1 MMFFMFRGGKAMPII
16 SLTSFKGGVS
26 KTTSAICLASLFCS
40 DGATLVIDA
49 DPNRSATTWAR
60 PGGLPF
66 QVCGEKEAAKL
77 MRSQKFEYIIFDTP
91 ARPNDIEVEELAR
104 GCDLLI
110 VPTPPDLLSMDAM
123 ALVAKSLPPDINWKV
138 LLTMVPPPP
147 QKDGSEAMS
156 ALIAQGYPVF
166 SRGIRLYK
174 AYKDAV
180 IQGVPLYKVR
190 GGKVAWQDWAVVKN
204 EIIQAL
210 KLNG

>member
-1 MMFFMFRGGKAMPII
+1 MPII
-16 SLTSFKGGVS
+16 SLSSFKGGVA
-26 KTTSAICLASLFCS
+26 KTTSAICLASLFCE

-77 MRSQKFEYIIFDTP
+77 MRQHSFDFIIFDTP
-91 ARPNDIEVEELAR
+91 ARPNDVEVEELAR
-104 GCDLLI
+104 GCDLLV

-123 ALVAKSLPPDINWKV
+123 ALMAKSLPPDTNWRV

-147 QKDGSEAMS
+147 QKDGMEAME
-156 ALIAQGYPVF
+156 ALLAQGYPVL
-166 SRGIRLYK
+166 SRGIRFYK

-180 IQGVPLYKVR
+180 TLGVPVYKVR
-190 GGKVAWQDWAVVKN
+190 GGKVAWRDWTEVKN
-204 EIIQAL
+204 EVVRAIQE
-210 KLNG
+210 

>member
-1 MMFFMFRGGKAMPII
+1 MPII

-26 KTTSAICLASLFCS
+26 KTTSTICLASLFCP

-66 QVCGEKEAAKL
+66 QVCGEKEATKL
-77 MRSQKFEYIIFDTP
+77 MRAQKFEYILIDTP
-91 ARPNDIEVEELAR
+91 ARPNDVEVEELAR

-110 VPTPPDLLSMDAM
+110 VPTPPDLLSMEAM
-123 ALVAKSLPPDINWKV
+123 ALVAKSLPPDTNWRV

-147 QKDGSEAMS
+147 QKDGVEAMS
-156 ALIAQGYPVF
+156 ALQTQGYPVL
-166 SRGIRLYK
+166 SRGIRFYK

-180 IQGVPLYKVR
+180 IQGVPVHKVR
-190 GGKVAWQDWAVVKN
+190 GGKTAWRDWTELKK
-204 EIIQAL
+204 EIVLAL
-210 KLNG
+210 KISG

>member
-1 MMFFMFRGGKAMPII
+1 M
-16 SLTSFKGGVS
+16 S
-26 KTTSAICLASLFCS
+26 KTTSAICLASLFCD

-91 ARPNDIEVEELAR
+91 ARPNDAEVEDLAK

-110 VPTPPDLLSMDAM
+110 VPTPPDILSMDAM
-123 ALVAKSLPPDINWKV
+123 ALMAKSLPQDTNWKV

-147 QKDGSEAMS
+147 QKDGQEAME
-156 ALIAQGYPVF
+156 ALKLQNYPVF
-166 SRGIRLYK
+166 SRGIRFYK

-180 IQGVPLYKVR
+180 ASGVPIYKVR
-190 GGKVAWQDWAVVKN
+190 GGKLAWRDWTAIKN
-204 EIIQAL
+204 EIVQAV
-210 KLNG
+210 KG

>member
-1 MMFFMFRGGKAMPII
+1 MPII
-16 SLTSFKGGVS
+16 SLSSFKGGVS
-26 KTTSAICLASLFCS
+26 KTTSAICLASLFCD

-91 ARPNDIEVEELAR
+91 ARPNGAEVEDLAR

-110 VPTPPDLLSMDAM
+110 VPTPPDILSMDAM
-123 ALVAKSLPPDINWKV
+123 ALMAKSLPQGTNWKV

-147 QKDGSEAMS
+147 QKDGQEAMF
-156 ALIAQGYPVF
+156 ALKLQNYPVF
-166 SRGIRLYK
+166 SRGVRFYK

-180 IQGVPLYKVR
+180 ASGVPIYKVR
-190 GGKVAWQDWAVVKN
+190 GGKLAWRDWTAIKN
-204 EIIQAL
+204 EVIQAV
-210 KLNG
+210 KG

>member
-1 MMFFMFRGGKAMPII
+1 MPIV
-16 SLTSFKGGVS
+16 SLSSFKGGVA
-26 KTTSAICLASLFCS
+26 KTTSAICLASLFCE
-40 DGATLVIDA
+40 DGTTLVIDA

-77 MRSQKFEYIIFDTP
+77 MRSQSFDYIIFDTP
-91 ARPNDIEVEELAR
+91 ARPNDVEVEELAR

-123 ALVAKSLPPDINWKV
+123 ALMAKSLPEDTNWRV

-147 QKDGSEAMS
+147 QKDGIEAME
-156 ALIAQGYPVF
+156 ALKTQGYPVF

-174 AYKDAV
+174 VYKDAV
-180 IQGVPLYKVR
+180 TLGVPVYKVK
-190 GGKVAWQDWAVVKN
+190 GGKVAWRDWTELKN
-204 EIIQAL
+204 EVIQAIQ
-210 KLNG
+210 G

>member
-1 MMFFMFRGGKAMPII
+1 MPII
-16 SLTSFKGGVS
+16 SLSSFKGGVS
-26 KTTSAICLASLFCS
+26 KTTSAICLASLFCD

-77 MRSQKFEYIIFDTP
+77 MRKQKFEFIIFDTP
-91 ARPNDIEVEELAR
+91 ARPNDMEVEDLAR

-123 ALVAKSLPPDINWKV
+123 ALMAKSLPQDTNWKV
-138 LLTMVPPPP
+138 LLTMIPPPP
-147 QKDGSEAMS
+147 QRDGQEAME
-156 ALIAQGYPVF
+156 ALLTQGYPVL
-166 SRGIRLYK
+166 SSGIRFYK

-180 IQGVPLYKVR
+180 TSGVPVYKVR
-190 GGKVAWQDWAVVKN
+190 GGKVAWRDWTEIKN
-204 EIIQAL
+204 EVIQAI
-210 KLNG
+210 KG

>member
-1 MMFFMFRGGKAMPII
+1 MPII
-16 SLTSFKGGVS
+16 SLSSFKGGVA
-26 KTTSAICLASLFCS
+26 KTTSAICLASLFCE

-77 MRSQKFEYIIFDTP
+77 MRSRSFEFIIFDTP
-91 ARPNDIEVEELAR
+91 ARPNDVEIEELSR

-110 VPTPPDLLSMDAM
+110 VPTPPDLLAMDAM
-123 ALVAKSLPPDINWKV
+123 ALMAKSLPSDTNWRV

-147 QKDGSEAMS
+147 QKDGQEAMQ
-156 ALIAQGYPVF
+156 ALKSQEYPVF

-180 IQGVPLYKVR
+180 TLGVPVYKVR
-190 GGKVAWQDWAVVKN
+190 GGTVAWRDWTELKN
-204 EIIQAL
+204 EVIQAIQ
-210 KLNG
+210 G

>member
-1 MMFFMFRGGKAMPII
+1 MPII
-16 SLTSFKGGVS
+16 SLSSFKGGVA
-26 KTTSAICLASLFCS
+26 KTTSAICLASLFCE
-40 DGATLVIDA
+40 DGTTLVIDA
-49 DPNRSATTWAR
+49 DPNRSATTWAK

-91 ARPNDIEVEELAR
+91 ARPNDVEIEELAR

-110 VPTPPDLLSMDAM
+110 VPTPPDILGMDAM
-123 ALVAKSLPPDINWKV
+123 TLIAKSLPPDSNWKV

-147 QKDGSEAMS
+147 QKDGQEAME
-156 ALIAQGYPVF
+156 ALKAQNYPVF
-166 SRGIRLYK
+166 SRGIRFYK

-180 IQGVPLYKVR
+180 AQGVPPYKVR
-190 GGKVAWQDWAVVKN
+190 GGKLAWRDWAEIKS

-210 KLNG
+210 QG